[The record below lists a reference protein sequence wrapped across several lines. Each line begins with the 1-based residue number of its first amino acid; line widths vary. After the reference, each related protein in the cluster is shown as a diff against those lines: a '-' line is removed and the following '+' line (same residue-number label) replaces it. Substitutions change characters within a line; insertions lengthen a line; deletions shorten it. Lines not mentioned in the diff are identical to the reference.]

1 VWQRPQQQVDAD
13 ATVKFPPPVMPASP
27 PLEPPPS
34 PPVQA
39 QAQAQAPDG
48 AQATTPLP
56 GRPRGFAPQPTASG
70 LTPPLSDT
78 TVREWPQGAP
88 AGGGDPDWLTERL
101 ARDVAVHDRGEWN
114 SRWKT
119 RLLSWGAAS
128 VLLALVAGGGFWLYE
143 QSRVEGA
150 LVVVANTNPAPEAN
164 VLRTG
169 RVGEPPPAPKNAP
182 ASNADNAAAILA
194 PVSALPPSTRP
205 AAPDAPGAAAGPG
218 TGIGAAGGSVGP
230 STASGAGAIDTSP
243 FSVTDRTVKPVALG
257 EEPAAA
263 PKRQRSKERK
273 QARPQQEARARV
285 QDTEPSARQRRE
297 ETLLQCRA
305 HGYDERQCLQRGCEM
320 TRYGFACKG

>member
-1 VWQRPQQQVDAD
+1 LE
-13 ATVKFPPPVMPASP
+13 SP
-27 PLEPPPS
+27 
-34 PPVQA
+34 QA
-39 QAQAQAPDG
+39 QAQAQAPDR

-56 GRPRGFAPQPTASG
+56 GRARGFASQPPASG

-78 TVREWPQGAP
+78 TVREWPQGALVS
-88 AGGGDPDWLTERL
+88 GDPDWLTERL
-101 ARDVAVHDRGEWN
+101 ARDVAAHDRGDWN
-114 SRWKT
+114 GRWKT
-119 RLLSWGAAS
+119 RLLSWGAAG

-150 LVVVANTNPAPEAN
+150 LVVVANTNPSPEVN

-169 RVGEPPPAPKNAP
+169 RVGEPPPAPKSAP
-182 ASNADNAAAILA
+182 VANADNAAAILA
-194 PVSALPPSTRP
+194 PVSALPPATPP
-205 AAPDAPGAAAGPG
+205 AARPVAPDTPGAAAGAG
-218 TGIGAAGGSVGP
+218 AGAGAGIGAIGGSVGP
-230 STASGAGAIDTSP
+230 SMASSTGAIDTSP

-257 EEPAAA
+257 EGPAAR

-273 QARPQQEARARV
+273 HARPQQEAKARI

-305 HGYDERQCLQRGCEM
+305 HGYDERQCLRRGCEM